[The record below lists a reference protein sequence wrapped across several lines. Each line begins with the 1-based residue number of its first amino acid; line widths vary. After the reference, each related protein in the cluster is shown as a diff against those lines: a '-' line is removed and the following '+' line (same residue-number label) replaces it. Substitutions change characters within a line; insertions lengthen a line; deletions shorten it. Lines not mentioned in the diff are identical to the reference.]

1 MSPEVCQL
9 VFGARRLIR
18 LGGGLVSAHLLVDD
32 EGLTLVDTG
41 LWDMPK
47 QLGDIIRHIGR
58 SPEELHTILLTHGHL
73 DHTGGAAEI
82 QEWSGAKVWLHATDL
97 DHLAQQVR
105 YTGPA
110 RLCDL
115 LERAG
120 TRLRAYRPPKIDDV
134 LRDGERLP
142 CWGGLRVL
150 HAPGH
155 TPGHCAFL
163 SEATGL
169 VFTGDLF
176 ASYGWSTH
184 APPAFLSRDP
194 TQARLSLLRLAKTKP
209 SAVLPSHYDHLKPE
223 LHARRLQTLANRLA
237 SRYAG

>member
-1 MSPEVCQL
+1 MSHEVREL
-9 VFGARRLIR
+9 AFGTRRLIR

-32 EGLTLVDTG
+32 EGLTLIDTG
-41 LWDMPK
+41 LWGIPR
-47 QLGDIIRHIGR
+47 QLGDIIRRIGR
-58 SPEELHTILLTHGHL
+58 SPGELHTILLTHGHL

-82 QEWSGAKVWLHATDL
+82 QDWSGAHVRLHAADL
-97 DHLAQQVR
+97 DHLAQQVS
-105 YTGPA
+105 YTGA
-110 RLCDL
+110 SRLCGL
-115 LERAG
+115 LERTG
-120 TRLRAYRPPKIDDV
+120 TRLRAYRAPTINDV

-184 APPAFLSRDP
+184 EPPAFLSRDP
-194 TQARLSLLRLAKTKP
+194 ARARLSLQRLAENTP
-209 SAVLPSHYDHLKPE
+209 RAVLPSHYDHLPPE
-223 LHARRLQTLANRLA
+223 LHARRLQTLAKRLA
-237 SRYAG
+237 GQSDD